1 MSKDKFTAAEWE
13 LVKDAPYWV
22 YAALAAADGKVSFFT
37 RRRENK
43 ALDKVLRDFKTANPL
58 IEAMIADDS
67 DPAKATE
74 NATMADAEKALN
86 RIAAL
91 VNQKMGADGLD
102 AMNAFLMQVGN
113 TVAAASKEGG
123 SGTAKMVSEKEAAA
137 LKGIE
142 KALMKTGLQTQVT
155 TAPAATA
162 PTASAPAPAAPA
174 ATTHATSGTTMGTAA
189 PKRDDDAKEKLEKA
203 RREAE
208 ERQKEANAE
217 REAKTKAEAR
227 EKLEAARQEA
237 EDRQKQATAEREA
250 KAKAEAEAKMKAEAE
265 AKAKAEA
272 ESAQALE
279 AAEAKAAAPKYTQ
292 FIAEHTVQPGDN
304 LSFISQRYYGTQA
317 NFLII
322 YEANRDVI
330 GDNKNLIKPGQVLKI
345 PKL

>member
-43 ALDKVLRDFKTANPL
+43 ALDKVLREFKTTNPL

-67 DPAKATE
+67 DPDKAIE
-74 NATMADAEKALN
+74 KATMADAEKALN

-113 TVAAASKEGG
+113 TVAAASKESGA
-123 SGTAKMVSEKEAAA
+123 GTAKMVSEKEAAA
-137 LKGIE
+137 LKSIE
-142 KALMKTGLQTQVT
+142 KALMKTGAQTQ
-155 TAPAATA
+155 AT
-162 PTASAPAPAAPA
+162 AAPA
-174 ATTHATSGTTMGTAA
+174 ASAPVQTSHSPAGTTMGAAA
-189 PKRDDDAKEKLEKA
+189 PKRDDEEKA
-203 RREAE
+203 KQNLEQARKEAE
-208 ERQKEANAE
+208 ERQKKAEAE
-217 REAKTKAEAR
+217 REAKAKAEAK

-237 EDRQKQATAEREA
+237 EERQKQAAAEREAKMKVEADA
-250 KAKAEAEAKMKAEAE
+250 KAKAEAEAAKAREEAARKEAE
-265 AKAKAEA
+265 AKAA
-272 ESAQALE
+272 
-279 AAEAKAAAPKYTQ
+279 AAAPKYTQ
-292 FIAEHTVQPGDN
+292 FIAEHTVQAGDN

-317 NFLII
+317 NFRII

-330 GDNKNLIKPGQVLKI
+330 GDNMNLIKPGQVLKI

>member
-1 MSKDKFTAAEWE
+1 MSKDKFSAAEWE

-43 ALDKVLRDFKTANPL
+43 ALDKVLREFKTTNPL
-58 IEAMIADDS
+58 IEAMIADES

-91 VNQKMGADGLD
+91 VNQKLGADGLD

-155 TAPAATA
+155 TAQA
-162 PTASAPAPAAPA
+162 ASAPAPAAPA
-174 ATTHATSGTTMGTAA
+174 AVAHATAGTTMGAAA
-189 PKRDDDAKEKLEKA
+189 PKRDDDNEAREKLDKA

-217 REAKTKAEAR
+217 REAKAKAEAR

-250 KAKAEAEAKMKAEAE
+250 KAKAEAEDKMKAEAE

-279 AAEAKAAAPKYTQ
+279 AAEAKAAPKYTQ